1 MGIRMSWNSPQRRK
15 AMSKTIRKAKPL
27 GFDYWTRRP
36 GNSGGS
42 PPGRV
47 TKNLTHRAERRQ
59 TRKAEYL
66 ASNAQFDAVEVVS
79 PFRQL

>member
-1 MGIRMSWNSPQRRK
+1 
-15 AMSKTIRKAKPL
+15 MSKTIRKAKAA
-27 GFDYWTRRP
+27 GFEYWTRRP

-42 PPGRV
+42 PPGRA
-47 TKNLTHRAERRQ
+47 TKNLTHKAERRL

-66 ASNAQFDAVEVVS
+66 ASNVQFDAVEVIS